1 MEKDIKAMENKDLE
15 KELKDQKVSKENL
28 SDDELDQVNGG
39 LDVLQTI
46 QTIKDIILK

>member
-1 MEKDIKAMENKDLE
+1 MEKDIKAKDE
-15 KELKDQKVSKENL
+15 KILDKEIKDQKIVKEGLNE
-28 SDDELDQVNGG
+28 DELDQVNGG